1 MSILYTETDGRIGFY
16 AILTVLLILLTGCGK
31 HDEPV
36 HRDDHVCADITVM
49 TPLAG
54 LGDKGYNDEAWA
66 GVMDVVSAS
75 GLEVS
80 LLRPKTLEQAGEYV
94 REWSED
100 ENSKRKRLILPDDE
114 YTAICIMRHFGNFYN
129 THQTKLSASRPID
142 NILPYYCIILPVP
155 FAVRLMYNPDFGSEM
170 RMPFRS

>member
-1 MSILYTETDGRIGFY
+1 MSILYTETEAGIGFH
-16 AILTVLLILLTGCGK
+16 AILTILLILLAGCGK
-31 HDEPV
+31 QDEPV

-49 TPLAG
+49 SPLAG

-66 GVMDVVSAS
+66 GVMDVASAS

-100 ENSKRKRLILPDDE
+100 E
-114 YTAICIMRHFGNFYN
+114 TASESFLSFRMR
-129 THQTKLSASRPID
+129 
-142 NILPYYCIILPVP
+142 NIRQYV
-155 FAVRLMYNPDFGSEM
+155 S
-170 RMPFRS
+170 